1 MWQLEGER
9 SENRWQK
16 LRYNIYFQ
24 IVFFLLVTLLEFVIL
39 EIYFGVYAFD
49 YEWKLV
55 LKNVL
60 IFGGVNLFLTGVF
73 HSIKLPLL
81 ISVAFFTFVGAAN
94 YFVAAFRG
102 YGIVFMDFYAVKTA
116 AEVAGGYS
124 YHVEWN
130 FIAALLLDIALFGA
144 CFLLPGRK
152 HAYRH
157 AKYTLV
163 SMIGMAASVFFF
175 FWVDSDTIFFKDVS
189 GLTWDHNIGMK
200 DYGYVLYYLSN
211 AGKATVSEPAGYSV
225 KKADEILSRYKE
237 DNQKGSKQQILK
249 ELPNLIMIMNESYA
263 DLSVLGKI
271 DTSQEVMPFYH
282 SLKKNTIKG
291 YAESSVYGGYTANSE
306 FEFLTGCT
314 KAFLPGNPYL
324 QYIDDYIPSLIT
336 NLKEQGYKEAIAMH
350 PYNPSGYN
358 RNRVYPLLGF
368 DHFLSLEDF
377 GQENL
382 VRSYVGDMED
392 YLKIE
397 ELFEKKASG
406 SKLCLFNVTMQNHNP
421 YDNVNYRFKDP
432 IHITNF
438 SADMTAN
445 QYLSLIK
452 MSDDALEELISYFE
466 GVKEPV
472 MVVLF
477 GDHQP
482 HLKDSFYKEVT
493 GSVPDVFS
501 QEQVMKKHLVPF
513 LIWANYDIEEQEIE
527 RISLNYLPALVL
539 KTAGLKMSS
548 FERYLLDLQ
557 KKLPSISASGY
568 YDEKGVLHEYSE
580 EDSEYQELL
589 KEYKIIQYHYL
600 FDEKNRLQ
608 YHFSVTDD

>member
-1 MWQLEGER
+1 MWQLEGENKE
-9 SENRWQK
+9 SRWRN

-24 IVFFLLVTLLEFVIL
+24 IVFFLLVTFLEFVIL
-39 EIYFGVYAFD
+39 EIFFGVSAFD
-49 YEWKLV
+49 YEWKIV

-60 IFGGVNLFLTGVF
+60 IFGAVNLFLTGLF
-73 HSIKLPLL
+73 HSIKIPLL
-81 ISVAFFTFVGAAN
+81 ISIAFFTFVGAAN
-94 YFVAAFRG
+94 YFVTAFRG

-116 AEVAGGYS
+116 AQVAGGYN

-130 FIAALLLDIALFGA
+130 FIAALLLDIVLFGA

-157 AKYTLV
+157 AKYMLV
-163 SMIGMAASVFFF
+163 SVLGMAASAFFF
-175 FWVDSDTIFFKDVS
+175 FWIDSDTIFFKDVS

-200 DYGYVLYYLSN
+200 DYGYVLYFTSN
-211 AGKATVSEPAGYSV
+211 AGKATVSEPTGYSA

-237 DNQKGSKQQILK
+237 DNQKERKQPILK
-249 ELPNLIMIMNESYA
+249 EPPNLIMIMNESYA
-263 DLSVLGKI
+263 DLGVLGKI
-271 DTSQEVMPFYH
+271 STSQEVMPFYH

-368 DHFLSLEDF
+368 DRFLSLQDF
-377 GQENL
+377 DQENL
-382 VRSYVGDMED
+382 VRDYVGDMED

-421 YDNVNYRFKDP
+421 YDNLDYRFKDLV
-432 IHITNF
+432 HITNF
-438 SADMTAN
+438 STDITAN

-482 HLKDSFYKEVT
+482 HLNDSFYKEVT

-513 LIWANYDIEEQEIE
+513 LIWANYDIEEREIE
-527 RISLNYLPALVL
+527 RISLNYLSALVL

-589 KEYKIIQYHYL
+589 KEYKIVQYHYL

-608 YHFSVTDD
+608 YHFSVSND

>member
-1 MWQLEGER
+1 MWQLEGENKE
-9 SENRWQK
+9 SRWRN

-24 IVFFLLVTLLEFVIL
+24 IVFFLLVTFLEFVIL
-39 EIYFGVYAFD
+39 EIFFGVSAFD
-49 YEWKLV
+49 YEWKIV

-60 IFGGVNLFLTGVF
+60 IFGAVNLFLTGLF
-73 HSIKLPLL
+73 HSIKIPLL
-81 ISVAFFTFVGAAN
+81 ISIAFFTFVGAAN
-94 YFVAAFRG
+94 YFVTAFRG

-116 AEVAGGYS
+116 AQVAGGYN

-130 FIAALLLDIALFGA
+130 FIAALLLDIVLFGA

-157 AKYTLV
+157 AKYMLV
-163 SMIGMAASVFFF
+163 SVLGMAASAFFF
-175 FWVDSDTIFFKDVS
+175 FWIDSDTIFFKDVS

-200 DYGYVLYYLSN
+200 DYGYVLYFTSN
-211 AGKATVSEPAGYSV
+211 AGKATVSEPTGYSA

-237 DNQKGSKQQILK
+237 DNQKERKQPILK
-249 ELPNLIMIMNESYA
+249 EPPNLIMIMNESYA
-263 DLSVLGKI
+263 DLGVLGKI
-271 DTSQEVMPFYH
+271 STSQEVMPFYH

-368 DHFLSLEDF
+368 DRFLSLQDF
-377 GQENL
+377 DQENL
-382 VRSYVGDMED
+382 VRDYVGDMED

-421 YDNVNYRFKDP
+421 YDNLDYRFKDLV
-432 IHITNF
+432 HITNF
-438 SADMTAN
+438 STDITAN

-482 HLKDSFYKEVT
+482 HLNDSFYKEVT

-513 LIWANYDIEEQEIE
+513 LIWANYDIEEREI
-527 RISLNYLPALVL
+527 
-539 KTAGLKMSS
+539 
-548 FERYLLDLQ
+548 
-557 KKLPSISASGY
+557 
-568 YDEKGVLHEYSE
+568 
-580 EDSEYQELL
+580 
-589 KEYKIIQYHYL
+589 
-600 FDEKNRLQ
+600 
-608 YHFSVTDD
+608 